1 MNYTMEKIL
10 EKALSRRRI
19 DLEEGVEL
27 IRSQDLTRL
36 GMAANSL
43 TDILH
48 PESYRTYAVDRNI
61 NYTNICVAR
70 CRFCAFSTDEDG
82 QGAYVIS
89 EKELFD
95 KIEETLE
102 QGGTQIL
109 MQGGMHPRLRLNFF
123 EQMIRSIKDRFSI
136 HIHAFSPPE
145 IGYLSRLENLS
156 VNTVIAGLRSAGLD
170 SIPGGGAEIL
180 VDRCRD
186 MISPKK
192 YTSEEWLS
200 VMREAH
206 KLGMRTTATMMFGH
220 IETLEERVVHMDRI
234 RRLQDETGG
243 FTAFIPWTFQPR
255 NTRHKDRFC
264 GAFEYL
270 KTQAVARL
278 YLDNVRNIQSSWV
291 TQGEKVGQMALL
303 FGANDM
309 GSLMIEENVVA
320 SAGTVH
326 HLSLETI
333 KRCIREVGFIPR
345 QRNVFYEYIDD
356 ADQTDVPNQTG
367 RVPLPVLS
375 L

>member
-19 DLEEGVEL
+19 DFEEGVEL

-123 EQMIRSIKDRFSI
+123 EQMIRSIKDRFCI

-192 YTSEEWLS
+192 CTSEEWLS

-220 IETLEERVVHMDRI
+220 IETLEERVIHMDRI

-255 NTRHKDRFC
+255 NTRLDYLSAV

-270 KTQAVARL
+270 KTLAVSRL
-278 YLDNVRNIQSSWV
+278 YLDNIPNLQASWV
-291 TQGEKVGQMALL
+291 TQGPKIGQLALK

-309 GSLMIEENVVA
+309 GSTMIEENVVRA
-320 SAGTVH
+320 AGVSFMMGRKEIE
-326 HLSLETI
+326 HLTRDL
-333 KRCIREVGFIPR
+333 GYQAR
-345 QRNVFYEYIDD
+345 QRDFYYRL
-356 ADQTDVPNQTG
+356 VN
-367 RVPLPVLS
+367 
-375 L
+375 